1 MGDGV
6 GGELSVS
13 GNPGPS
19 GGHRRRQGGYAEPAP
34 DGPSGVRGRGFRED
48 GGSGAGDLQGGL
60 ERQASHDAC
69 ADYHTRPAA
78 PQDLY
83 GAVGTVPGQGRE
95 PQSLLDLRRE
105 EAYFEGLRRRRG
117 GRAHRYARPARSGG
131 ESEGPWARDRGRGAT
146 LRRQAQRTPQG
157 VQGLRGPAHAH
168 RNPDT
173 THYADGPGGVAGYTR
188 DRDTSHGSSEH
199 PHARGTLR
207 RGPRPAGRREG
218 GPARGAGLLRAQPRR
233 EHRRGRGRVGR
244 ARARRTAHSGA
255 RPDARAGAGGYDAKV
270 PRPEG

>member
-6 GGELSVS
+6 RGELSVS
-13 GNPGPS
+13 RNLGPG

-48 GGSGAGDLQGGL
+48 GGGGAGDLQGGL

-83 GAVGTVPGQGRE
+83 GAVGAVPGQGRE
-95 PQSLLDLRRE
+95 PQSLLDLGPE

-131 ESEGPWARDRGRGAT
+131 KSEGPWARDRGRGAT
-146 LRRQAQRTPQG
+146 LRRQTQGAPQG
-157 VQGLRGPAHAH
+157 VQGLRGPAHSH

-173 THYADGPGGVAGYTR
+173 THDADGSGVVARYKR
-188 DRDTSHGSSEH
+188 DRDASHGSSEH
-199 PHARGTLR
+199 SDTCRTLR
-207 RGPRPAGRREG
+207 RGSRPGGCRER
-218 GPARGAGLLRAQPRR
+218 GPAWGAGVLRPQP
-233 EHRRGRGRVGR
+233 G
-244 ARARRTAHSGA
+244 
-255 RPDARAGAGGYDAKV
+255 
-270 PRPEG
+270 